1 MSELRIGV
9 VGYSAT
15 DFNERK
21 AKKLVKKGFDSVLD
35 NHSGTP
41 CVVSG
46 LTNIGIPKIAY
57 KEASNRGWKTA
68 GVACNKAEDY
78 ETYPVDEKTIV
89 GSDWGDESDEFLSQI
104 DVLIRVG
111 GGDQAIEETEHAS
124 SKGIEVYEYDLPPK

>member
-21 AKKLVKKGFDSVLD
+21 AKKLVKNGFDSVLD

-111 GGDQAIEETEHAS
+111 GGDQATEETRRAS
-124 SKGIEVYEYDLPPK
+124 SEGIEVYEYDLPPK